1 MSVAASGEDADP
13 KVLLIVA
20 PHEGGCFQPPRV
32 YYDRIGMLGRA
43 RGLIRGVSPRAVQV
57 VGVLSACNA
66 SVAPTATADSGTAGN
81 GAGLGALF

>member
-20 PHEGGCFQPPRV
+20 PHEEGCFQPPRV

-43 RGLIRGVSPRAVQV
+43 RGPIRGVSPRAV
-57 VGVLSACNA
+57 
-66 SVAPTATADSGTAGN
+66 
-81 GAGLGALF
+81 